1 MNIFVHGGEN
11 FLFYLFSILT
21 ILSGIMVIRSKNPI
35 HSVLFLI
42 LVFCNVSGLL
52 ILLGLDFFAMVFLVV
67 YVGAIAVL
75 FLFVVM
81 MLNIKLVE
89 INENILRYLPI
100 GGLIGLIFLFEIF
113 LIIDNDLIP
122 VLGFPKSISTDFFL
136 SSGLFNIFLTIL
148 FVVKS
153 FLLLITFQKGFSQTF
168 TDFSLFREDIKKL
181 LTDSSISLKEL
192 TESHEQLTDQFFF
205 TQWSNLIDANSN
217 IESIGILIY
226 TYYFYFFLV
235 ASLILLVSMI
245 GAIVLTMHRG
255 VEVKRQEIFEQN
267 TREFSKTVRKV
278 EVNNSREFLSKV

>member
-1 MNIFVHGGEN
+1 MNIFIHGGESS
-11 FLFYLFSILT
+11 LFYLFSTLC
-21 ILSGIMVIRSKNPI
+21 ILSGIMVIRSKNPV

-42 LVFCNVSGLL
+42 LVFCNASGLL

-113 LIIDNDLIP
+113 LIIDSDLIP
-122 VLGFPKSISTDFFL
+122 ILEFPKKFSTDFFL
-136 SSGLFNIFLTIL
+136 SSGLFNAFLTSL
-148 FVVKS
+148 F
-153 FLLLITFQKGFSQTF
+153 LIRLLINFQENVFQIVSIFSAFKQDLDEFLVESSLSFEKVIQTQQQIM
-168 TDFSLFREDIKKL
+168 DP
-181 LTDSSISLKEL
+181 
-192 TESHEQLTDQFFF
+192 FFF
-205 TQWSNLIDANSN
+205 TQWSNLVNASSN
-217 IESIGILIY
+217 IESIGALIY

-255 VEVKRQEIFEQN
+255 VAVKRQEIFEQN
-267 TREFSKTVRKV
+267 
-278 EVNNSREFLSKV
+278 SREFTKTIQKIEINNDRIDAQFLS

>member
-1 MNIFVHGGEN
+1 
-11 FLFYLFSILT
+11 
-21 ILSGIMVIRSKNPI
+21 MVIRSKNPV

-42 LVFCNVSGLL
+42 LVFCNASGLL

-113 LIIDNDLIP
+113 LIIDSDLIP
-122 VLGFPKSISTDFFL
+122 ILEFPKKFSTDFFL
-136 SSGLFNIFLTIL
+136 SSGLFNAFLTSL
-148 FVVKS
+148 F
-153 FLLLITFQKGFSQTF
+153 LIRLLINFQENVFQIVSIFSAFKQDLDEFLVESSLSFEKVIQTQQQIM
-168 TDFSLFREDIKKL
+168 DP
-181 LTDSSISLKEL
+181 
-192 TESHEQLTDQFFF
+192 FFF
-205 TQWSNLIDANSN
+205 TQWSNLVNASSN
-217 IESIGILIY
+217 IESIGALIY

-255 VEVKRQEIFEQN
+255 VAVKRQEIFEQN
-267 TREFSKTVRKV
+267 
-278 EVNNSREFLSKV
+278 SREFTKTIQKIEINNDRIDAQFLS

>member
-1 MNIFVHGGEN
+1 MSIFIHGGESS
-11 FLFYLFSILT
+11 LFYLFSTLC
-21 ILSGIMVIRSKNPI
+21 ILSGIMVIRSKNPV

-42 LVFCNVSGLL
+42 LVFCNASGLL

-100 GGLIGLIFLFEIF
+100 GGFIGLIFLFEIF
-113 LIIDNDLIP
+113 LIIDSDLIP
-122 VLGFPKSISTDFFL
+122 ILEFPKKFSTDFFL
-136 SSGLFNIFLTIL
+136 SSGLFNAFLTSL
-148 FVVKS
+148 F
-153 FLLLITFQKGFSQTF
+153 LIRLLINFQENVFQIVSIFSAFKQDLDEFLVESSLSFEKVIQTQQQIM
-168 TDFSLFREDIKKL
+168 DP
-181 LTDSSISLKEL
+181 
-192 TESHEQLTDQFFF
+192 FFF
-205 TQWSNLIDANSN
+205 TQWSNLVNASSN
-217 IESIGILIY
+217 IESIGALIY

-255 VEVKRQEIFEQN
+255 VAVKRQEIFEQN
-267 TREFSKTVRKV
+267 
-278 EVNNSREFLSKV
+278 SREFTKTIQKIEINNDRIDAQFLS

>member
-1 MNIFVHGGEN
+1 MSIFIHGGESS
-11 FLFYLFSILT
+11 LFYLFSTLC
-21 ILSGIMVIRSKNPI
+21 ILSGIMVIRSKNPV

-42 LVFCNVSGLL
+42 LVFCNASGLL

-113 LIIDNDLIP
+113 LIIDSDLIP
-122 VLGFPKSISTDFFL
+122 ILGFPKKFSTDFFL
-136 SSGLFNIFLTIL
+136 SSGLFNAFL
-148 FVVKS
+148 V
-153 FLLLITFQKGFSQTF
+153 
-168 TDFSLFREDIKKL
+168 SLFSIRCIFNFQEDIL
-181 LTDSSISLKEL
+181 LTVLAFKLDLDRFLMESSLFFEEVVQIHQQIS
-192 TESHEQLTDQFFF
+192 DPFFF
-205 TQWSNLIDANSN
+205 TQWSNLVNASSN
-217 IESIGILIY
+217 IESIGVLIY
-226 TYYFYFFLV
+226 TYYFYFFLL

-267 TREFSKTVRKV
+267 
-278 EVNNSREFLSKV
+278 SREFTKTIQKIEVNDDRVDAQLLP

>member
-1 MNIFVHGGEN
+1 MSIFIHGGESS
-11 FLFYLFSILT
+11 LFYLFSTLC
-21 ILSGIMVIRSKNPI
+21 ILSGIMVIRSKNPV

-42 LVFCNVSGLL
+42 LVFCNASGLL

-113 LIIDNDLIP
+113 LIIDSDLIP
-122 VLGFPKSISTDFFL
+122 ILEFPKKFSTDFFL
-136 SSGLFNIFLTIL
+136 SSGLFNAFLTSL
-148 FVVKS
+148 F
-153 FLLLITFQKGFSQTF
+153 LIRLLINFQENVFQIVSIFSAFKQDLDEFLVESSLSFEKVIQTQQQIM
-168 TDFSLFREDIKKL
+168 DP
-181 LTDSSISLKEL
+181 
-192 TESHEQLTDQFFF
+192 FFF
-205 TQWSNLIDANSN
+205 TQWSNLVNASSN
-217 IESIGILIY
+217 IESIGALIY

-255 VEVKRQEIFEQN
+255 VAVKRQEIFEQN
-267 TREFSKTVRKV
+267 
-278 EVNNSREFLSKV
+278 SREFTKTIQKIEINNDRIDAQFLS

>member
-1 MNIFVHGGEN
+1 MSIFIHGGESS
-11 FLFYLFSILT
+11 LFYLFSTLC
-21 ILSGIMVIRSKNPI
+21 ILSGIMVIRSKNPV

-42 LVFCNVSGLL
+42 LVFCNASGLL

-113 LIIDNDLIP
+113 LIIDSDLIP
-122 VLGFPKSISTDFFL
+122 ILEFPKKFSTDFFL
-136 SSGLFNIFLTIL
+136 SSGLFNAFLTSL
-148 FVVKS
+148 F
-153 FLLLITFQKGFSQTF
+153 LIRLLINFQENVFQIVSIFSAFKQDLDEFLVESSLSFEKVIQTQQQIM
-168 TDFSLFREDIKKL
+168 DP
-181 LTDSSISLKEL
+181 
-192 TESHEQLTDQFFF
+192 FFF
-205 TQWSNLIDANSN
+205 TQWSNLVNASSN
-217 IESIGILIY
+217 IESIGALIY

-255 VEVKRQEIFEQN
+255 VAVKRQEIFEQN
-267 TREFSKTVRKV
+267 SREFTKTIQKI
-278 EVNNSREFLSKV
+278 EVNNDRIDAQFLS

>member
-1 MNIFVHGGEN
+1 MNIFIHGGETS
-11 FLFYLFSILT
+11 LFYLFSTLC
-21 ILSGIMVIRSKNPI
+21 ILSGIMVIRSKNPV

-42 LVFCNVSGLL
+42 LVFCNASGLL

-113 LIIDNDLIP
+113 LIIDSDLIP
-122 VLGFPKSISTDFFL
+122 ILGFPKKFSTDFFL
-136 SSGLFNIFLTIL
+136 SSGLFNVFLTVL
-148 FVVKS
+148 FLIKHFV
-153 FLLLITFQKGFSQTF
+153 FLGKEFSQTYADF
-168 TDFSLFREDIKKL
+168 CSFKTDLGEFLVQSSLSFEKVIH
-181 LTDSSISLKEL
+181 SHQQIS
-192 TESHEQLTDQFFF
+192 DPFFF
-205 TQWSNLIDANSN
+205 TQWSNLVNASSN
-217 IESIGILIY
+217 IESIGVLIY

-267 TREFSKTVRKV
+267 SREFTKTIQKI
-278 EVNNSREFLSKV
+278 EVNNDRIDARFLS

>member
-1 MNIFVHGGEN
+1 MSIFIHGGESS
-11 FLFYLFSILT
+11 LFYFFSTLS
-21 ILSGIMVIRSKNPI
+21 ILSGIMVIRAKNPV

-113 LIIDNDLIP
+113 LIIDSDLIP
-122 VLGFPKSISTDFFL
+122 ILGFPKKFSSDFFI

-148 FVVKS
+148 FLFQSV
-153 FLLLITFQKGFSQTF
+153 FLIISFQKGIEQTYS
-168 TDFSLFREDIKKL
+168 DFCLFKKDL
-181 LTDSSISLKEL
+181 ANYLSECSTSFE
-192 TESHEQLTDQFFF
+192 EVVNSHGQVSDPFFF
-205 TQWSNLIDANSN
+205 IQWSNLISPNSN
-217 IESIGILIY
+217 IESIGLLIY
-226 TYYFYFFLV
+226 TYYFYYFLV
-235 ASLILLVSMI
+235 ASLILLVAMI

-255 VEVKRQEIFEQN
+255 VDVKRQEIFEQN
-267 TREFSKTVRKV
+267 TREFTKTIQKLEINKNKILV
-278 EVNNSREFLSKV
+278 